1 MKKEKVMP
9 KVNAKTARTAAKPGL
24 EERAAEY
31 LGICTTC
38 NYAANC
44 AHRIR
49 NADVAIWECD
59 NYDDYVPEAEGVNHG
74 AAGIPRAAVQAS
86 AGELDVAEYRGLC
99 KNCERRKDCLYPK
112 PEAGVWHC
120 EEYE

>member
-1 MKKEKVMP
+1 MP
-9 KVNAKTARTAAKPGL
+9 KVNAKTARAAPKPGL

-31 LGICTTC
+31 LGICSTC
-38 NYAANC
+38 NHAPDC

-49 NADVAIWECD
+49 NAGIAIWECD
-59 NYDDYVPEAEGVNHG
+59 NYDDHVPEVEAVNHR
-74 AAGIPRAAVQAS
+74 AARIPRAAVEVR

-99 KNCERRKDCLYPK
+99 KNCEKRETCLYPK